1 MFSQI
6 SETHHTEA
14 YVEAS
19 EGKPNNNQPT
29 RQDGVGRR
37 VGATCCPDKV
47 GSSGRS
53 LHVASEGLVFLGV
66 VHTGGSVVRRPRA
79 FLLLAVRGLYV
90 VFTMRDTH
98 LYRNV
103 YDKILK

>member
-19 EGKPNNNQPT
+19 EGKPNNNKPT

-37 VGATCCPDKV
+37 VGATCCPEKV
-47 GSSGRS
+47 GSSGS
-53 LHVASEGLVFLGV
+53 ALHGASEGLVLLGV
-66 VHTGGSVVRRPRA
+66 DHTGRSVVRRPRA
-79 FLLLAVRGLYV
+79 FLRRAVCGPYV
-90 VFTMRDTH
+90 VRTYGRG
-98 LYRNV
+98 N
-103 YDKILK
+103 